1 MEADMLIK
9 EQNELAQGI
18 MKKLEDQ
25 HQTVAFATDFLT
37 SFAITAIDQSTSFAG
52 LVVALTDDAKNAMF
66 DIPYQ
71 ILNANGPHSEET
83 AIWMAR
89 QEKAALRTDYAI
101 AVTRDAEKHT
111 FWIAMIDNEDQ
122 VSSCPL
128 PFYRAKNAENKA
140 FQKALNLMQQAV
152 EK

>member
-1 MEADMLIK
+1 MMEGAVMEYIK
-9 EQNELAQGI
+9 AFLGMIVGALVIVAVIFLFRLNEINTFQQEVNYQIERNG
-18 MKKLEDQ
+18 
-25 HQTVAFATDFLT
+25 
-37 SFAITAIDQSTSFAG
+37 G
-52 LVVALTDDAKNAMF
+52 LTDDAKNAMF

-101 AVTRDAEKHT
+101 AVTRDSEKHT
-111 FWIAMIDNEDQ
+111 FWIAMVDNENQ
-122 VSSCPL
+122 VNSCPL
-128 PFYRAKNAENKA
+128 SFYRTKNAENKA
-140 FQKALNLMQQAV
+140 FQKALNLIQQAI